1 MFLLNWIFLLFG
13 SSLLKVN
20 GVSEKIS
27 QKRLLLNDPSALL
40 SRIEDVERKMLA
52 MDTQMTQ
59 LKSQLDNGLLSHH
72 KSGAVF
78 TRWGRKTCPVV
89 NGTTILYSGVAAGR
103 IYNDKGDGINTL
115 CMPHNPDSAP
125 VDLLG
130 APNQYHF
137 GRIFGS
143 EYEFSYKNVA
153 RNDDVPCA
161 VCYDVYATTS
171 VMIPGKIVCP
181 SHWTKQFD
189 GFLSSGSHYTDQTGG
204 EYLCLDRDPE
214 YATEGA
220 RQQDYNGRVFYP
232 VEAVCGS
239 LPCPPYE
246 NGKYVSCVVCIK

>member
-1 MFLLNWIFLLFG
+1 
-13 SSLLKVN
+13 
-20 GVSEKIS
+20 
-27 QKRLLLNDPSALL
+27 
-40 SRIEDVERKMLA
+40 
-52 MDTQMTQ
+52 
-59 LKSQLDNGLLSHH
+59 
-72 KSGAVF
+72 
-78 TRWGRKTCPVV
+78 
-89 NGTTILYSGVAAGR
+89 
-103 IYNDKGDGINTL
+103 
-115 CMPHNPDSAP
+115 MPHNPDSAP
-125 VDLLG
+125 VDPPG

-137 GRIFGS
+137 GRIYGS

-220 RQQDYNGRVFYP
+220 SQQDYNGRVFYP

-246 NGKYVSCVVCIK
+246 NGKYVSCVVCTK

>member
-1 MFLLNWIFLLFG
+1 MFLLNWIFLLLG
-13 SSLLKVN
+13 YSLLKVD

-89 NGTTILYSGVAAGR
+89 NGTTIQYS
-103 IYNDKGDGINTL
+103 
-115 CMPHNPDSAP
+115 
-125 VDLLG
+125 DLPG

-137 GRIFGS
+137 GRIYGS
-143 EYEFSYKNVA
+143 EYEFSYKNVV

-161 VCYDVYATTS
+161 VCYDIYATTS

-181 SHWTKQFD
+181 SYWTKQFD
-189 GFLSSGSHYTDQTGG
+189 GFLSSGSHYTDQFGG
-204 EYLCLDRDPE
+204 EYLCLDRNPE

-220 RQQDYNGRVFYP
+220 RQQDYNVRVFYP

-246 NGKYVSCVVCIK
+246 NGKYVSCVVCTK